1 MHRRLLLWLSLVLA
15 LTGACLKKTEKVSI
29 APAKKNA
36 QVASRDQLRQLINDR
51 YAAVQTITYS
61 RLRVQVEGYYVKK
74 EKKESYPRGSGYMV
88 VKRPYWIRMNI
99 NNPLTSSTVAAMA
112 ANGSRF
118 QVWVPSENKY
128 LTGAVQVKIE
138 GDNPFYNIRPQHV
151 VEAVFVQPVLSVA
164 NRSFLV
170 YEESD
175 PRFSYYVIDDFENGA
190 GSPRLLRRIWIERS
204 QLRIT
209 RQQWYGANGQLVS
222 DALYGSQ
229 AQVNGLPVFLDLNL
243 NRAGDSYRLTFNFDR
258 EAIKVNE
265 PVEEASFEVPVPPGA
280 QVVEVKGKT
289 ED

>member
-1 MHRRLLLWLSLVLA
+1 MPRGAVAWLALVLVMA
-15 LTGACLKKTEKVSI
+15 GACIKKTEKVAV

-36 QVASRDQLRQLINDR
+36 LTANRDQLRQLINEK

-61 RLRVQVEGYYVKK
+61 RLRVQVEGYYLKK

-99 NNPLTSSTVAAMA
+99 NNPLTSTTVAAMA

-128 LTGAVQVKIE
+128 LTGAVNVKIE

-151 VEAVFVQPVLSVA
+151 VEAIFVHPLQSEA

-175 PRFSYYVIDDFENGA
+175 PRFSYYVIDDFETG
-190 GSPRLLRRIWIERS
+190 GSSPRLLRRIWIERS
-204 QLRIT
+204 ELRIS
-209 RQQWYGANGQLVS
+209 RQQWYDGNGRLVS
-222 DALYGSQ
+222 DALYNSQ
-229 AQVNGLPVFLDLNL
+229 VEVNGLPVFLDLNL
-243 NRAGDSYRLTFNFDR
+243 NRVGDAYRLTFSFDR
-258 EAIKVNE
+258 DAIKVNE
-265 PVEEASFEVPVPPGA
+265 PVEEALFTVPVPPGA
-280 QVVEVKGKT
+280 ETVEVKGKT
-289 ED
+289 EE